1 LAENHPQENAYPIG
15 KYPAVNQDA
24 FLLSRATAIQAYA
37 KLEFSLSMIFS
48 QWLGTTQDLGGLV
61 FFGITN
67 THSRNRILD
76 KLKRKRFDKQYNLFW
91 NSLKGLISQL
101 DQRRNEI
108 VHWHVINN
116 IDLSLPHREAS
127 RLTLSPPAGWAIQPT
142 ASINENDLAEFIS
155 KCDFAQRLVTMF
167 SVLGTEHAGTL
178 TQTWPGIFQ
187 QPIEYPPQDTH
198 PLSSNYKAPEA

>member
-1 LAENHPQENAYPIG
+1 LAENHSQESAYPIG
-15 KYPAVNQDA
+15 RYPSVNQDA
-24 FLLSRATAIQAYA
+24 FLLSRANAIQAYA
-37 KLEFSLSMIFS
+37 NLEFSMSMIFS
-48 QWLGTTQDLGGLV
+48 QWLGTTPDLGGLV

-67 THSRNRILD
+67 THSRNRILN

-91 NSLKGLISQL
+91 NSLKDLIRQL

-116 IDLSLPHREAS
+116 IDLSLPHKDAS
-127 RLTLSPPAGWAIQPT
+127 RLTLSPPAGWAIGST
-142 ASINENDLAEFIS
+142 ASISENDLAEFIS

-178 TQTWPGIFQ
+178 TETWLGIFQ
-187 QPIEYPPQDTH
+187 QPIDYRPQDTH